1 MFCFE
6 QERRSCLTCGMDDR
20 RVVVIVKKSINR
32 VIVSLPVGMS
42 HSRPADC
49 VLPIPANGA
58 LS

>member
-1 MFCFE
+1 
-6 QERRSCLTCGMDDR
+6 MDDR